1 MNERDPSFLPAPP
14 LESRDESTFRQGMRV
29 LGREGYKIKNVF
41 WELYSYKEYESKNAY
56 RKEMSLFFIPFK
68 IKSNMALSPY
78 TAELVENLSQ
88 SLTGLPPRIL
98 QSWQDFR
105 KP

>member
-1 MNERDPSFLPAPP
+1 MFIGSFIL
-14 LESRDESTFRQGMRV
+14 
-29 LGREGYKIKNVF
+29 IK
-41 WELYSYKEYESKNAY
+41 SMYESKNINAY

-68 IKSNMALSPY
+68 IKSNMGVSLY

-98 QSWQDFR
+98 QR
-105 KP
+105 